1 MLSILLASISP
12 RRHHVP
18 PHDRMVSAMAVPE
31 VIPIAYEPHG
41 RTEAIGFYEDGQFMG
56 SVTYAFPKG
65 FELDTG
71 WEEHKRLYAV
81 LHTFD
86 PDGRYRDSEIWCAG
100 TWAEQQRAPQSGDS
114 PLARARARLAT
125 LLRSL
130 PRRTYTDIAIR
141 PFQLTFEGVLFGLVT
156 DEDDEEAWAEL
167 HPDNL
172 GFGEPWDGSY
182 DT

>member
-1 MLSILLASISP
+1 
-12 RRHHVP
+12 
-18 PHDRMVSAMAVPE
+18 MAVPE

-41 RTEAIGFYEDGQFMG
+41 RTEAIGRYADGQFLG

-65 FELDTG
+65 FVLDAG

-86 PDGRYRDSEIWCAG
+86 ADGRHRDSEIWCAG
-100 TWAEQQRAPQSGDS
+100 SWAEQQRDPGSPDS
-114 PLARARARLAT
+114 VVARARVHLAT

-141 PFQLTFEGVLFGLVT
+141 PFQLTFENVLFGMVT
-156 DEDDEEAWAEL
+156 GEDEGEPWAEL
-167 HPDNL
+167 YPDQL
-172 GFGEPWDGSY
+172 GFGAPWDGSY